1 MKTGD
6 QIPANGLFL
15 NGHSLK
21 VDKRSMQ
28 GKVTDGFVLVTS
40 VGMNTAWGEM
50 MSSISHELNEETPL
64 QARLNKLTS
73 CVGKIGLTVAVLLL
87 AAMLIRYFT

>member
-1 MKTGD
+1 MTAGY
-6 QIPANGLFL
+6 
-15 NGHSLK
+15 
-21 VDKRSMQ
+21 
-28 GKVTDGFVLVTS
+28 GFVLVTS
-40 VGMNTAWGEM
+40 VGMSTAWGEM

-64 QARLNKLTS
+64 QVRLNKLTS